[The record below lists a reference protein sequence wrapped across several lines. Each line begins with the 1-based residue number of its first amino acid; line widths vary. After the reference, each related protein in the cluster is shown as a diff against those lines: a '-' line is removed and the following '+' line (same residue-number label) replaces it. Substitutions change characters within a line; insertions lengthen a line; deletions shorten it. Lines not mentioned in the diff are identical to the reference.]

1 MNFPENKFKR
11 GLASGATQYGLWLG
25 LPDNS
30 VAEIA
35 AGVGFDWLL
44 IDHEHGPY
52 ELPNVLANL
61 QAIAAY
67 DVAPIVRPVDDN
79 PALLKR
85 LLDMGAQSFLIPMVE
100 TAEQAVAIVAAL
112 RYPPAGKRGLGTSMA
127 RAARWN
133 GVPDYLAR
141 ANAELCLIVQV
152 ETASAL
158 ANLDAILAV
167 DGVDGVFIGPSD
179 LSASMGHLVCC
190 ASIRRSW
197 RSTARAGRILSASGW
212 TRSCWQTDCASWRH
226 VIDRRIPPAT
236 TRRRPPATKGGH
248 RLPEA
253 VSKTSSV
260 ALGVI
265 FETASGTW
273 QRSAGLFRSAA
284 SPSRHTAPPDRGT

>member
-1 MNFPENKFKR
+1 MCGWITVRSVISRSISCETPAMTFPENKFKR

-35 AGVGFDWLL
+35 AGAGFDWLL

-52 ELPNVLANL
+52 ELTHVLAHL

-85 LLDMGAQSFLIPMVE
+85 LLDMGAQSFLVPMVD
-100 TAEQAVAIVAAL
+100 TAAQAAAIVAAL
-112 RYPPAGKRGLGTSMA
+112 RYPPAGRRGLGTSMA

-133 GVPDYLAR
+133 GVPDYVHR

-152 ETASAL
+152 ETTTAL
-158 ANLDAILAV
+158 ANLDDIVAV

-179 LSASMGHLVCC
+179 LSASMGYPGDPGHAEVL
-190 ASIRRSW
+190 AAINDGLERII
-197 RSTARAGRILSASGW
+197 AAG
-212 TRSCWQTDCASWRH
+212 
-226 VIDRRIPPAT
+226 
-236 TRRRPPATKGGH
+236 KY
-248 RLPEA
+248 
-253 VSKTSSV
+253 
-260 ALGVI
+260 
-265 FETASGTW
+265 
-273 QRSAGLFRSAA
+273 AGLLCLDPALVEQYRGRGAHFIGVGVDAVVLANGLRQLAA
-284 SPSRHTAPPDRGT
+284 RYRDAGERKPGDTGY